1 MTENFDILLVQEK
14 RHVSRWKWIDEVV
27 RDQSTLFAALL
38 AFLFSVTQ
46 LFRKSRPAMRRIPIY
61 SNFIVGFI
69 RLAFAQAGANA
80 RTIKAVSAL
89 EQSWFWSKN
98 LFTDLTWTIARR
110 SFDRFVE
117 RISVCFPILPAKT
130 RTELPFQ
137 MRFRFECF
145 TTPFA
150 VEFSCYRIH
159 PTDGRTKSQGG
170 QYG

>member
-27 RDQSTLFAALL
+27 RDKSAFFAALL

-80 RTIKAVSAL
+80 RAIKAVSSL
-89 EQSWFWSKN
+89 EQFWLWSKN
-98 LFTDLTWTIARR
+98 LFTDFTGTITRR
-110 SFDRFVE
+110 SLDKFIE
-117 RISVCFPILPAKT
+117 SISVCSPVLPAKT
-130 RTELPFQ
+130 RTELPLQ
-137 MRFRFECF
+137 IWFRFECF
-145 TTPFA
+145 TASLA
-150 VEFSCYRIH
+150 VEFSCFSFHR
-159 PTDGRTKSQGG
+159 TDGKPKGLGSQNG
-170 QYG
+170 